1 MEYKVNIRKMSAS
14 PGDPIEYRM
23 DSDKGSILLN
33 DWIGREISLFF
44 DGTIHCVI
52 CGKKITKTFAQGS
65 CYDCFRNAPEN
76 AECIIRPELCRA
88 HLGEGR
94 DPAWEEK
101 HHNRPHYVYLALS
114 SAVKVGVTREDQ
126 IPTRWIDQGASE
138 GLILARCPNR
148 YEAGKLEVYL
158 KDFFTDRTNW
168 RRMLKNEVSSQSLS
182 EVKKE
187 LIPRITEEFR
197 TFISEDTEP
206 VVMDFPV
213 QEYPE
218 KVKSLNL
225 LKSPVFQGDL
235 KGLKGQ
241 YLLFNEGIVWN
252 VRSHSGFEVLIR
264 V

>member
-1 MEYKVNIRKMSAS
+1 MDYRVSLRKMSTA
-14 PGDPIEYRM
+14 PGHPIQYRM
-23 DSDKGSILLN
+23 ESDQGEILIN
-33 DWIGREISLFF
+33 EWIGREISLFF
-44 DGTIHCVI
+44 DGTIHCVV
-52 CGKKITKTFAQGS
+52 CGKRIPKTFAQGS

-101 HHNRPHYVYLALS
+101 HHNRPHFVYLALS

-168 RRMLKNEVSSQSLS
+168 RRMLKNEVSGQSLS
-182 EVKKE
+182 EVKKD
-187 LIPRITEEFR
+187 LIPRIAGDFR
-197 TFISEDTEP
+197 TFISEDSEP
-206 VVMDFPV
+206 VVLDFPV
-213 QEYPE
+213 EAYPE

-225 LKSPVFQGDL
+225 LKSPVFQGVL
-235 KGLKGQ
+235 SGVKGQ
-241 YLLFNEGIVWN
+241 YFLFEDGTVWN
-252 VRSHSGFEVLIR
+252 VRSHSGFEVLFR
-264 V
+264 L